1 MIKKLFTKERML
13 SIIVS
18 IFFSI
23 LSWFITNALII
34 KIELGQYFLIEL
46 LLLLLSYF
54 YIFVVQKLQL
64 PRAE

>member
-1 MIKKLFTKERML
+1 MIKKLFTKEKML
-13 SIIVS
+13 TIIVS

-46 LLLLLSYF
+46 LLLFLSYF

>member
-46 LLLLLSYF
+46 LLLFLSYF
-54 YIFVVQKLQL
+54 YIFVVQKLHL